1 MQPMAEHILYRYK
14 AHIITANNK
23 RDRDRERQRETE
35 RERERERE
43 REAEVHCTESFKCV
57 TFLHHYYG
65 SK

>member
-1 MQPMAEHILYRYK
+1 MAEHILYRYK
-14 AHIITANNK
+14 AHIIAANNK

-35 RERERERE
+35 REREP
-43 REAEVHCTESFKCV
+43 EVHCTESFKCV